1 MSDNVHFYGGPLDGQ
16 SHPAGLAEGA
26 DWYEDE
32 ATNSGYTR
40 ANPTSFIYTGQLAP
54 LQGEATPQP
63 SPEHGPLPEVTVHGT
78 KLMTLGQLAQFL
90 DAARAAGYP
99 DSHVPR
105 VVNSFSGRIRS
116 LTVKDTGRADS

>member
-16 SHPAGLAEGA
+16 SAPASQAEGS

-32 ATNSGYTR
+32 DTDSGYTR
-40 ANPTSFIYTGQLAP
+40 ANATEFIYTGTLASLRGTAAP
-54 LQGEATPQP
+54 APAPASVGAR
-63 SPEHGPLPEVTVHGT
+63 PEITIHGQ

-90 DAARAAGYP
+90 EAARAAGYP
-99 DSHVPR
+99 EDHVPR

-116 LTVKDTGRADS
+116 LTAKD